1 MFLVFPIYEV
11 IQVIELIQVIQVLNT
26 NAVNSLSIKLFGNA
40 SVHCGYLI
48 FMLAHLLSHKEHN
61 FYSIQF
67 ANPVMHGLSGKR
79 TPLAIID
86 LDCVDK

>member
-1 MFLVFPIYEV
+1 M
-11 IQVIELIQVIQVLNT
+11 IELIQVIQVLNT

-40 SVHCGYLI
+40 SVHSEYMI
-48 FMLAHLLSHKEHN
+48 FMLAHLFSHEEHN
-61 FYSIQF
+61 FYSTQF